1 MVVNGAN
8 CSPYTYA
15 LSRLCRAN
23 ADPVGAPTYGRLHSR
38 KYTGGLMWC
47 NFTSRVTRSSPT
59 VYTCGL
65 HTHAHSRRY
74 TGSIRNLNFPARGS
88 SAFRHQSSFFF
99 RFLFFFFF
107 LFRRWQSNTPARN
120 LLPTSS
126 SLFFFPRDRVSKGC
140 VARIV
145 AVPRVFNVI

>member
-99 RFLFFFFF
+99 RFLFFSFFF
-107 LFRRWQSNTPARN
+107 DAGSRTRPRETFSPP
-120 LLPTSS
+120 LL
-126 SLFFFPRDRVSKGC
+126 LFFSFLVIAFPKVVSHELS
-140 VARIV
+140 
-145 AVPRVFNVI
+145 PFLEFST